1 MKYITL
7 FLLMLGLSESFAQR
21 PLSLRPSEIDG
32 RWDWEGGNNTF
43 VTFSNNLGYM
53 TKITPADGDK
63 DVGLTYEL
71 IDSEEK
77 LYKIKWFSKSTGQV
91 LAIDHLVLKYG
102 NNGAYL
108 EGASVT
114 HGVFI
119 RAFKR

>member
-7 FLLMLGLSESFAQR
+7 FLLTLGLSESFAQR

-32 RWDWEGGNNTF
+32 RWDWMGANNTF

-53 TKITPADGDK
+53 TKTTPADGDK

-91 LAIDHLVLKYG
+91 SFIDYLFLKYA
-102 NNGAYL
+102 NNSIYL
-108 EGASVT
+108 EGVSKAGVSV
-114 HGVFI
+114 